1 MPVQPRFG
9 TYAIQDSTA
18 WSRCINFCRTYN
30 ELYVSHKKKKN
41 DQKWS
46 FNDGCKVLSCK
57 VDAALNLFFFF
68 LFLTVTNLT
77 FKINENVTY
86 TACGLAPA
94 VRWSSCEVRIMA
106 KLEEFVWEYLQ
117 PLLRIKNT
125 VKFLIKIPH
134 LTFTVHRLLSDRLHC
149 WKEPILE
156 SYTWMQDDHL
166 TAGAC
171 AACACTCKSY
181 SYLFRN
187 L

>member
-68 LFLTVTNLT
+68 FFLTVTNLT

-149 WKEPILE
+149 WKEPILA
-156 SYTWMQDDHL
+156 SYT
-166 TAGAC
+166 
-171 AACACTCKSY
+171 
-181 SYLFRN
+181 
-187 L
+187 

>member
-30 ELYVSHKKKKN
+30 ELYVSHKKKKKMIRSGHLTTGVKCCHAKLM
-41 DQKWS
+41 QH
-46 FNDGCKVLSCK
+46 LT
-57 VDAALNLFFFF
+57 FFFF
-68 LFLTVTNLT
+68 FFLTVTNLT

-149 WKEPILE
+149 WKEPILA
-156 SYTWMQDDHL
+156 SYT
-166 TAGAC
+166 
-171 AACACTCKSY
+171 
-181 SYLFRN
+181 
-187 L
+187 